1 VTERIAGNAPA
12 FLRRF
17 LQKIMQTVRYRFRVI

>member
-17 LQKIMQTVRYRFRVI
+17 LQKIMEKLRAAGHG